1 MSRQRRK
8 REALAEQMQ
17 MLIPLYSEETHKATV
32 ASAARD
38 IGDKDVTYASL
49 EAAIESLELPKS
61 NPDNGYDLSIH
72 DTKKKLDVN
81 LLGEPTIRQ
90 IQEAAQHSATVE
102 QFISDR
108 AKLTNDSDF
117 PYKLRGFFL
126 DAYNTAIREKGIFG
140 DALFADIR
148 QAISERMTTASG
160 KFAIQAILVHLF
172 IICDVFRRPEE
183 ELHAAS

>member
-8 REALAEQMQ
+8 RKELAERVQ
-17 MLIPLYSEETHKATV
+17 MLFPLYSEETHKATI

-38 IGDKDVTYASL
+38 VGDKDVTYASL
-49 EAAIESLELPKS
+49 EAAIESLDLPKS
-61 NPDNGYDLSIH
+61 NPDDRYDLSIH
-72 DTKKKLDVN
+72 DTQKKLNVN

-90 IQEAAQHSATVE
+90 IQEAAQYSSTVE

-108 AKLTNDSDF
+108 AKQTNDPDF

-126 DAYNTAIREKGIFG
+126 DAYNTAIRERGIFG

-148 QAISERMTTASG
+148 QTIAERMTTTSG

-183 ELHAAS
+183 EHHAAS